1 MKKWVSDLLT
11 DISPPEKP
19 KFKSPLV
26 LIHGLW
32 SGSWSWA
39 PWATHLSNLGWECW
53 AVNFRGRVEERP
65 LEVLPRLNFQ
75 DCLEDLKRVIHMTPV
90 PPVLMAHSLGGL
102 IAQKA
107 AEEEKVSALVLLSSL
122 PSKEIKVVKSRT
134 LRLLQMKYMPLM
146 FLRRHFQLE
155 EKDFCRSWLAS
166 IPKSGQED
174 ILKRMVPESN
184 TLISE
189 FFNRRVE
196 VDFGR
201 VRCPVLVVGGSEDKV
216 VPVTSLSEMA
226 QRFHGDFKEYPNHGH
241 WIMEEGEG
249 EKIVRDIHRWVVQRL
264 GEEILLAELSKPE

>member
-1 MKKWVSDLLT
+1 
-11 DISPPEKP
+11 
-19 KFKSPLV
+19 
-26 LIHGLW
+26 
-32 SGSWSWA
+32 
-39 PWATHLSNLGWECW
+39 
-53 AVNFRGRVEERP
+53 
-65 LEVLPRLNFQ
+65 
-75 DCLEDLKRVIHMTPV
+75 
-90 PPVLMAHSLGGL
+90 
-102 IAQKA
+102 
-107 AEEEKVSALVLLSSL
+107 
-122 PSKEIKVVKSRT
+122 
-134 LRLLQMKYMPLM
+134 M
-146 FLRRHFQLE
+146 FLRRPFQLE
-155 EKDFCRSWLAS
+155 RKDFCRSWLAS